1 MTRYFF
7 SYRDAGRYFHDHEGT
22 ELGTLEDARAEGR
35 QSARELL
42 GSERGENDAGFST
55 GVYEITNAL
64 GVLLAVV
71 PFDDAGE
78 AAPPPAS
85 IAGRGQL
92 AGR

>member
-42 GSERGENDAGFST
+42 GSERGENDPGFAT
-55 GVYEITNAL
+55 GAYEITDVL

-71 PFDDAGE
+71 SFDDTGE
-78 AAPPPAS
+78 PARLPVAAV
-85 IAGRGQL
+85 G
-92 AGR
+92 